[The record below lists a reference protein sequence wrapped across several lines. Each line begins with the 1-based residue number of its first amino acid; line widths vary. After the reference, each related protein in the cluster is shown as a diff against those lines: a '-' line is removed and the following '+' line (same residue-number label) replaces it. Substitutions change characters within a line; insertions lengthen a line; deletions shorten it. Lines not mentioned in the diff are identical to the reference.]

1 MFKGHR
7 VEIIII
13 SESSEMPLNAGIK
26 NTAFNRLSGAMRG
39 SVKYISRNFDESDD
53 GDEWEAV
60 K

>member
-1 MFKGHR
+1 
-7 VEIIII
+7 
-13 SESSEMPLNAGIK
+13 MPLNAGIK